1 MSCTVCAMNE
11 PPLLTA
17 DEVGALLGVT
27 GSTVRRRTRAGL
39 IPAQRVGKAGQ
50 YLYNRQLIESAA
62 DDDGRQS

>member
-1 MSCTVCAMNE
+1 MNE

-17 DEVGALLGVT
+17 DEVGELLGVT

-50 YLYNRQLIESAA
+50 YLYLPEDVNAY
-62 DDDGRQS
+62 GRIMHGITS